1 MLLGVIAASVDG
13 ICSGGMAE
21 IWQFIGYVLYVFKI
35 AIPLLLIIFGMIDLG
50 KAVIASDDKE
60 IKNAT
65 TKLVK
70 RAIAAVVIF
79 FIPNL
84 VSFIFSIVGGFSEVQ
99 GTYNSCKECIL
110 HPKTCVTAAPQQD
123 SDANANQQGGN

>member
-1 MLLGVIAASVDG
+1 MLLGVTAAGVDA
-13 ICSGGMAE
+13 ICSGEMAE
-21 IWQFIGYVLYVFKI
+21 IWQFVGYVLYVFKI

-65 TKLVK
+65 TKLMK

-84 VSFIFSIVGGFSEVQ
+84 VSFIFSIVSGFSEVQ

-110 HPKTCVTAAPQQD
+110 SPKTCVTK
-123 SDANANQQGGN
+123 ANQNSNKNEEQKQGEN